1 MYGRFDNP
9 FKLTHIMCFHQRE
22 REPVLPSFD
31 HVISSIKIWVYLST
45 QINTL
50 EYKQKFIYLQ
60 SGDVVSLATITYVL
74 LIVMSYWA

>member
-9 FKLTHIMCFHQRE
+9 FKLTRIMCFDQRE
-22 REPVLPSFD
+22 REPALPSFD
-31 HVISSIKIWVYLST
+31 HVISSIKIWVHLST

-60 SGDVVSLATITYVL
+60 SGDVVSLAMITYVL
-74 LIVMSYWA
+74 LIVMSY